1 MTATITPRR
10 FDDPAS
16 VRVDKLNQASRR
28 RVIDPDADLPGAV
41 GPGQVLPDDLL
52 SIADLPELDCLTPE
66 QKQTLSREE
75 MASIVDMGLRF
86 EAVLIAG
93 FALEIAHCPDLT
105 DPRVV
110 YALHEVGE
118 ETRHSRLF
126 SRLLGQLAPTAR
138 NPLDIL
144 RPIEKLSIRWI
155 IRHPATFYVLVLGG
169 EEIPDLF
176 QKLASE
182 HERTDPFVREVNRY
196 HRSEEARHLAF
207 ARTVVGEKWQGA
219 GFLDRFAVR
228 RIVPLI
234 IGGMFETIVHPGV
247 YATVG
252 LPTWKTWWRANHSP
266 ARVQLR
272 HGATRP
278 IVKALLDA
286 GVFRPGR
293 VPSRWRALAGVDRT
307 GAPVTTVG

>member
-1 MTATITPRR
+1 MTATIAAKR
-10 FDDPAS
+10 FDDPVS

-28 RVIDPDADLPGAV
+28 RVIDPDADVPGSI
-41 GPGQVLPDDLL
+41 GEGQVLPDELL
-52 SIADLPELDCLTPE
+52 SIAGLPELGTLTTE
-66 QKQTLSREE
+66 QRARLSREE

-110 YALHEVGE
+110 YALHEIGE

-138 NPLDIL
+138 NPLEIL
-144 RPIEKLSIRWI
+144 RPLEKLGIRWI

-176 QKLASE
+176 QKHAAE
-182 HERTDPFVREVNRY
+182 HNGTDPFVREVNRY
-196 HRSEEARHLAF
+196 HRAEEARHLAF
-207 ARTVVGEKWQGA
+207 ARSVLAERWERAGVV
-219 GFLDRFAVR
+219 DRIAVR
-228 RIVPLI
+228 RIAPLV

-247 YATVG
+247 YASVG
-252 LPTWKTWWRANHSP
+252 LPPWRTWRRANRS
-266 ARVQLR
+266 AGRIALR
-272 HGATRP
+272 RDATRP
-278 IVKALLDA
+278 IVRALLDA
-286 GVFRPGR
+286 GVLRPGR
-293 VPSRWRALAGVDRT
+293 VPRRWRALAGVDRD
-307 GAPVTTVG
+307 GQPRG